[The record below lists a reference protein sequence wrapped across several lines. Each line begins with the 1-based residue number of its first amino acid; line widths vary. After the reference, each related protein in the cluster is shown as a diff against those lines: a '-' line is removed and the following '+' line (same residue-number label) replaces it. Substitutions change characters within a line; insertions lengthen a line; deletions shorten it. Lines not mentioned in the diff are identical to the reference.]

1 MTWEDYEYVRLFGP
15 MAAGPIDDH
24 MSNLIIAQLMYLES
38 ENPETPVSL
47 LIQQT
52 PVKASGLNLSY
63 ERPEAEVCSTFADQ
77 HVH

>member
-1 MTWEDYEYVRLFGP
+1 MLNGKQLVSQLHITQHRHRTTCQAYEYVRLLSY

-52 PVKASGLNLSY
+52 PS
-63 ERPEAEVCSTFADQ
+63 
-77 HVH
+77 